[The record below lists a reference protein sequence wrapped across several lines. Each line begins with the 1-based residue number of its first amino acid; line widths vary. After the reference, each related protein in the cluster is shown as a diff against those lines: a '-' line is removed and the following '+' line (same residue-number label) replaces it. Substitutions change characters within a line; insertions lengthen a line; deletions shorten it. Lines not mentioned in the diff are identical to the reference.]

1 MLHVLRNHVGSTT
14 WRYVLFSWIFCSD
27 ELVKYFANKLADLP
41 HVLSVFT
48 LLCSEEELEARRKAQ
63 LPDADDEA
71 IAYTMYTL
79 SKCATVE
86 ATKID
91 TTALSPAQVAA
102 RIREHLLQG
111 AR

>member
-1 MLHVLRNHVGSTT
+1 MQ
-14 WRYVLFSWIFCSD
+14 
-27 ELVKYFANKLADLP
+27 KLADIP

-48 LLCSEEELEARRKAQ
+48 LLCSEEELKARRQVQ
-63 LPDADDEA
+63 LLDADDEA
-71 IAYTMYTL
+71 TAYTMYTL
-79 SKCATVE
+79 SECASVE

-91 TTALSPAQVAA
+91 TSTLSPAQVAA